1 MYGILLV
8 CKMQM
13 QKQQLYVGPVYDNNI
28 IQTQRKT
35 IFVML
40 IPDTCSFHIFW
51 HMYTFTVYS
60 AMPYEI
66 APHLQVKNNQ

>member
-28 IQTQRKT
+28 IKTQRKT

-40 IPDTCSFHIFW
+40 IPDTCSFHIF
-51 HMYTFTVYS
+51 
-60 AMPYEI
+60 
-66 APHLQVKNNQ
+66 

>member
-13 QKQQLYVGPVYDNNI
+13 QKQLYVGPVYDNNI

-40 IPDTCSFHIFW
+40 IPDTCSFHIF
-51 HMYTFTVYS
+51 
-60 AMPYEI
+60 
-66 APHLQVKNNQ
+66 